1 MNFIMANGKDRD
13 DFKAAVHTWG
23 EKLEIKI
30 VSVTIRPMKNKWAS
44 CSTIGNLNFN
54 DDLLNIDR
62 KLGEY
67 VILHEL
73 MHIRTP
79 NHGALWKSYMNAY
92 MPGWEMYDEKL
103 KELGERYM

>member
-1 MNFIMANGKDRD
+1 MNFIMAKWKDRD
-13 DFKAAVHTWG
+13 DFKASVHAWA

-30 VSVTIRPMKNKWAS
+30 VSVALRPMKNKWAS
-44 CSTIGNLNFN
+44 CSTSGNLNFN
-54 DDLLNIDR
+54 DELLGMER

-73 MHIRTP
+73 MHLRTP

-92 MPGWEMYDEKL
+92 MPEWEKYDEKL
-103 KELGERYM
+103 KKLGERGI